1 MRKILKESEVKELEF
16 KRLNKKEIDID
27 MSSIVALKSMNNIM
41 EICYCSNRNSKA
53 NIINIDKDFY
63 YLTSTGEIKEKNHI
77 ESRAEDLASV
87 SQSLKRLRDYINYN
101 VVDSDKCLWIT
112 LTYKE
117 NMTDTKRL
125 YKDFRDFVKRFRYKY
140 GHFEYIVACE
150 PQGRGAWHLHCI
162 FIFDKTKP
170 YIPNNELAICWG
182 QGFTKTKRLNNVD
195 NIGAYITAYL
205 GDIDLNE
212 AVRLKISPNF
222 YQVKEI
228 DEIDGEKLKVPK
240 KVLKGARMVL
250 YPPKF
255 NLYRISKGIKK
266 PPIEL
271 MTYKEA
277 KEKIGNHAPTYS
289 SGLDLILPNNTS
301 NNSFKRIIYEY
312 YNTKR

>member
-1 MRKILKESEVKELEF
+1 MEI
-16 KRLNKKEIDID
+16 KRLNKDEIDID
-27 MSSIVALKSMNNIM
+27 NASQVAFKLMNNII
-41 EICYCSNRNSKA
+41 EVCYCSNRNSKS

-63 YLTSTGEIKEKNHI
+63 YLVATGEVKEKNHI
-77 ESRAEDLASV
+77 KSRAEDLASV
-87 SQSLKRLRDYINYN
+87 SQSLKRLRDYINFN
-101 VVDSDKCLWIT
+101 VSDPDSCLWVT

-125 YKDFRDFVKRFRYKY
+125 YKDFVNFVKRFKYKY
-140 GHFEYIVACE
+140 GKFEYIVACE

-162 FIFDKTKP
+162 FIFPNKKP
-170 YIPNNELAICWG
+170 YVPNNELASCWG

-205 GDIDLNE
+205 GDIDYNE
-212 AVRLKISPNF
+212 AVRLKIDPFS
-222 YQVKEI
+222 YELKEI

-266 PPIEL
+266 PLIEM

-277 KEKIGNHAPTYS
+277 KEKIGNHVPTYS
-289 SGLDLILPNNTS
+289 NGLSLILPSAT
-301 NNSFKRIIYEY
+301 NNSFKKIIYEY